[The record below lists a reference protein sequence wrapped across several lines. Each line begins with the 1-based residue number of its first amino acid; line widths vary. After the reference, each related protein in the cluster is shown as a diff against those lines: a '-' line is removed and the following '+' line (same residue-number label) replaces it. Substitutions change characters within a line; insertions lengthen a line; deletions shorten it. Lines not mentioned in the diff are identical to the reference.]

1 MGILGWDMVDG
12 GSVGNWIRIG
22 LGGRDGG
29 ATHENEMS
37 ELTGI
42 GNHPY
47 HILTYWWARSD
58 HNICYVSNFY
68 LKMGGFQFLGIT

>member
-12 GSVGNWIRIG
+12 GNVGNWIRIG

-37 ELTGI
+37 EPTGI
-42 GNHPY
+42 GNYPLPY
-47 HILTYWWARSD
+47 SDIL
-58 HNICYVSNFY
+58 IGQ
-68 LKMGGFQFLGIT
+68 K